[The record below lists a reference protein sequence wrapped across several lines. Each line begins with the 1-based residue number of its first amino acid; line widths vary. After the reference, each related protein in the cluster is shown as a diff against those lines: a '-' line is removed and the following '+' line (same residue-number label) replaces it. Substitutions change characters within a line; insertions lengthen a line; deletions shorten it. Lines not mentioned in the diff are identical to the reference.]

1 MIELKS
7 FTKNYG
13 KIKAVDNVSFTA
25 PQKQVTGLVGLNG
38 AGKTTILKAIAGIH
52 FPDSGSILVNGI
64 SVEDNPVIV
73 KSQVGFVS
81 EQPNFIPDFRVLE
94 FLKSELEIRRPELS
108 KKEVD
113 EELEKLVESTWIGD
127 VLTKKIKEL
136 SKGYRQRLS
145 FARAL
150 AGNPSVILLDE
161 PASGLD
167 PRQIVEMRNLVLSL
181 ATEKT
186 ILIST
191 HILQEIDALCNT
203 IAVIHKGTLK
213 AFGTEKAICDF
224 SGEKNMEA
232 AFLRLTE

>member
-1 MIELKS
+1 VIELKS

-13 KIKAVDNVSFTA
+13 KIKAVDNISFIA
-25 PQKQVTGLVGLNG
+25 SQKQVTGLVGLNG

-52 FPDSGSILVNGI
+52 FPDFGSVLVNGI
-64 SVEDNPVIV
+64 SVESNPVEI
-73 KSQVGFVS
+73 KSQVGFVA
-81 EQPNFIPDFRVLE
+81 EQPNFIPDFMVVE

-113 EELEKLVESTWIGD
+113 EELEKLVEATWLGD
-127 VLTKKIKEL
+127 VLSKKIKEL

-191 HILQEIDALCNT
+191 HILQEIDALCNN

-213 AFGTEKAICDF
+213 AFGTEKEICDF
-224 SGEKNMEA
+224 SGEKNMED
-232 AFLRLTE
+232 AFLCLTE